1 MKIVADENIPY
12 VREAFG
18 VLGEVVVLPG
28 REIGPDRV
36 RDAVL
41 LIVRSVTPVGEP
53 LLKGSLVRF
62 VGSATIGL
70 DHVDEAYLRM
80 RGIALAYAPGSNANS
95 VAEYVVAALVALGR
109 ERYVDRT
116 LGIIGLGR
124 IGTLVQEKALA
135 LGMTIVANDPPLER
149 AGQTGLVS
157 LEMLL
162 ARSDIVTCHVPLTQA
177 GPDATHHLLDAARLS
192 RLRRHAIVINTARG
206 AVIDNAALLQALRD
220 RRLGGAVLDVWEGE
234 PEPDPALIQ
243 AVTLGTPHVA
253 GYSWDGKIA
262 GVKMLSDAAC
272 EYFQRPSAWIP
283 PTPEEDAIQE
293 SLTIDARR
301 SLDEILRELVPRA
314 YDIRHDDA
322 AFRAIARLS
331 SPERGHVFDQ
341 LRATYR
347 TRLEFG
353 HTRIIIPSGYGA
365 LRDTL
370 RRVGFTV

>member
-18 VLGEVVVLPG
+18 ALGDVVVLPG
-28 REIGPDRV
+28 REIGPEQV
-36 RDAVL
+36 RDADF
-41 LIVRSVTPVGEP
+41 LIVRSVTPVNKK
-53 LLKGSLVRF
+53 LLEGSGVRF

-70 DHVDEAYLRM
+70 DHVDEAYLRA

-95 VAEYVVAALVALGR
+95 VAEYVVAALVTLGS
-109 ERYVDRT
+109 ERYADRT

-124 IGTLVQEKALA
+124 IGTLVREKALA
-135 LGMTIVANDPPLER
+135 LGMTVVANDPPLER

-157 LEMLL
+157 LDALL
-162 ARSDIVTCHVPLTQA
+162 TRSDIVTCHVPLTQA

-206 AVIDNAALLQALRD
+206 AVIDSPALLHALD
-220 RRLGGAVLDVWEGE
+220 GERLGGAVLDVWEGE
-234 PEPDPALIQ
+234 PELDPALIQ

-253 GYSWDGKIA
+253 GYSWDGKVA
-262 GVKMLSDAAC
+262 GVKMLYDAAC
-272 EYFQRPSAWIP
+272 DYLQRSSAWIP
-283 PTPEEDAIQE
+283 PTPEEDAIRG
-293 SLTIDARR
+293 SVTIDVRR
-301 SLDEILRELVPRA
+301 SLDEILGELVRRA

-322 AFRAIARLS
+322 ALRAIAGLS
-331 SPERGHVFDQ
+331 GHERGRAFDQ

-347 TRLEFG
+347 KRLEFG
-353 HTRIIIPSGYGA
+353 HTRVVVPSGRGT